1 MGEWRNE
8 INSSDFEIYKK
19 VTENLM
25 RQQIDINQMCKNKCN
40 FHCEAVIEEIFIQ
53 LFYCWII
60 STGIL
65 LRQSLTFLFTCDSTM
80 SSALI
85 FFSVFHCN
93 LKEQRSH

>member
-1 MGEWRNE
+1 MAEWRNE

-40 FHCEAVIEEIFIQ
+40 FHCEAVIEEIF
-53 LFYCWII
+53 YCWII

-65 LRQSLTFLFTCDSTM
+65 LRQRLTFLFTCDSTM
-80 SSALI
+80 SSVLN
-85 FFSVFHCN
+85 FFFLYFIVI
-93 LKEQRSH
+93 